1 MIGQIVC
8 SKSGRDKGYFLV
20 IVEEDEKFVYLC
32 DGKERPVER
41 PKRKNVKHISFT
53 NTVLGKDSFKT
64 NQSLKKA
71 LAVYRDS
78 AEKGGTNN
86 V

>member
-1 MIGQIVC
+1 MVGRIVC

-20 IVEEDEKFVYLC
+20 VVKAENGFLYVC
-32 DGKERPVER
+32 DGKERPLER
-41 PKRKNVKHISFT
+41 PKRKNPKHVALT
-53 NTVLGKDSFKT
+53 GTVLDENSYST
-64 NQSLKKA
+64 NKSLRRV

-78 AEKGGTNN
+78 AEQRRNRD